1 MQISMNIGIPS
12 SVSVPEYIVMVLKI
26 QLNNILPTINPNN
39 PPYSIDFLMEWLG
52 TTKNNGISENH
63 ISQGF
68 ICSKAIPVNRPEIN
82 TRIIPTY
89 LFCNNKLSFKI
100 FINKVNRF

>member
-1 MQISMNIGIPS
+1 MQININIGIPS
-12 SVSVPEYIVMVLKI
+12 SVSVPEYTVMVLKI

-52 TTKNNGISENH
+52 ITNRNGISEIH

-82 TRIIPTY
+82 TRIKPMY
-89 LFCNNKLSFKI
+89 
-100 FINKVNRF
+100 